1 MGVYRA
7 AIVTENGQNLIAQ
20 ALANE
25 KPLIFT
31 SAKTS
36 SYSYPVGTDVPALT
50 GLQDV
55 VQSVLPFDSK
65 VLGGNV
71 AQVSVRFDNDG
82 VDQTYRIETIGLY
95 AKIEGGAET
104 LFSVTQATTP
114 DEMPVQSDISPSAY
128 IYNIQHTVQNASQ
141 ITLTVNP
148 AGTATVQDIMDIES
162 PEFDDSGTVE
172 GISSFPSFLETMKSK
187 MNFFQFFRNL
197 KAGLQFVLHTGQIV
211 NNCVTDNSSLPL
223 SAAQGKV
230 LKDLYTQ
237 LYSDSQTIA
246 NNLSDRLYGTTQ
258 DITLDQLMK
267 HMSDWNHPFVFDIG
281 YTLPIAP
288 DKNNT
293 IGIGERG
300 MLHAFSYSGKHFYC
314 IDSSK
319 GWQESPY
326 ALKSNYLTKNDTV
339 IASQSFAVGLTTFEV
354 TDKIPVVPDGYE
366 RVSSILYTTQNYLFA
381 QLAFVAND
389 KVFLTVNNCHPSLSI
404 NSEIRCVQLYKQKN

>member
-148 AGTATVQDIMDIES
+148 AGTATVQDIMDIET

-172 GISSFPSFLETMKSK
+172 GISSFPSFLETMNSK

-197 KAGLQFVLHTGQIV
+197 KAGLQFVLHAGQIV
-211 NNCVTDNSSLPL
+211 NNCVTDNAGLPL
-223 SAAQGKV
+223 SAAQGKI

-237 LYSDSQTIA
+237 LYSDTNVITA
-246 NNLSDRLYGTTQ
+246 NYKKGTTF
-258 DITLDQLMK
+258 LD
-267 HMSDWNHPFVFDIG
+267 NIG
-281 YTLPIAP
+281 SL
-288 DKNNT
+288 
-293 IGIGERG
+293 
-300 MLHAFSYSGKHFYC
+300 
-314 IDSSK
+314 SS
-319 GWQESPY
+319 
-326 ALKSNYLTKNDTV
+326 
-339 IASQSFAVGLTTFEV
+339 ASQLTHSGF
-354 TDKIPVVPDGYE
+354 Y
-366 RVSSILYTTQNYLFA
+366 A
-381 QLAFVAND
+381 
-389 KVFLTVNNCHPSLSI
+389 FLTITSKVNADAGEEIMPEYTSGDFYGVLIGKDISADNGCRFGTLIITSPRI
-404 NSEIRCVQLYKQKN
+404 NDGIWVCTIWEYKFIHWYKIKKQ

>member
-148 AGTATVQDIMDIES
+148 AGTATVQDIMDIET

-197 KAGLQFVLHTGQIV
+197 KAGLQFVLHAGQIV
-211 NNCVTDNSSLPL
+211 NNCVTDNAGLPL
-223 SAAQGKV
+223 SAAQGKA
-230 LKDLYTQ
+230 LMDKYTQ
-237 LYSDSQTIA
+237 LYSDLKMSQHTISMVTA
-246 NNLSDRLYGTTQ
+246 YD
-258 DITLDQLMK
+258 
-267 HMSDWNHPFVFDIG
+267 
-281 YTLPIAP
+281 
-288 DKNNT
+288 
-293 IGIGERG
+293 
-300 MLHAFSYSGKHFYC
+300 
-314 IDSSK
+314 
-319 GWQESPY
+319 
-326 ALKSNYLTKNDTV
+326 
-339 IASQSFAVGLTTFEV
+339 SFATIVRQRCYIDNKSLIINVLIDIKNKDAFDEYNNILIFLNMHTEKQVIDIAGVVVGANRSIFMYAKDNAIYLNTRPEANGYYVLNCT
-354 TDKIPVVPDGYE
+354 IPF
-366 RVSSILYTTQNYLFA
+366 I
-381 QLAFVAND
+381 
-389 KVFLTVNNCHPSLSI
+389 SL
-404 NSEIRCVQLYKQKN
+404 